1 MNKNIRFPQKEK
13 QPKKLIRA
21 MKFFLLFALLTT
33 GSCFAS
39 ETYSQEASFSM
50 NYENKTIKEI
60 INEIENNS
68 EFIFFYLDK
77 SIDLN
82 RKVSI
87 NVKEQKIETILD
99 QLFSNTE
106 NNYSISDRQI
116 IISKKETPVNT
127 KTNQKD
133 TRTISGIVRDNMG
146 PVTGAN
152 IVIKG
157 TTNGTIS
164 DLDGKFTL
172 ENVPANAILQISYIG
187 YLPQEITVNNQS
199 SYNIMLKEDNQSLDE
214 VVVVG
219 YGTVRKADLA
229 GSVAV
234 LDNKAFKDQP
244 ITQISDALQGRV
256 SGVQVQSSGV
266 PGGTV
271 KIRVRGSG
279 SINRSNDPLY
289 VIDGIVRESGLTGLN
304 PEDIQSMQILKDASS
319 TAIYGS
325 RGANGVV
332 LITTKTGKA
341 NVRQIMF
348 DAQIGVGTV
357 AKRYET
363 LNPYEFATLY
373 NTYRKETFSPE
384 QLSAFQNGT
393 AGTDWLDEI
402 FQNGI
407 TQDYKLTLSGGSDK
421 IQYIISGNYVGQEG
435 VVKENTNKRYQ
446 ARANITSQLTDW
458 LHLTADVNASHNVK
472 RSADF
477 SAAKGNI
484 VNIAMN
490 YAPVLGIMNE
500 DGTYTRDPYSA
511 ITQLNPVG
519 LLNEQI
525 GESMRDI
532 VNAHIDLKFNI
543 LPGLTF
549 TTSNGIDYND
559 VKNYSF
565 ATIIGKTKS
574 TNFTN
579 EKYKKRR
586 SNTL

>member
-1 MNKNIRFPQKEK
+1 MI
-13 QPKKLIRA
+13 
-21 MKFFLLFALLTT
+21 
-33 GSCFAS
+33 
-39 ETYSQEASFSM
+39 
-50 NYENKTIKEI
+50 
-60 INEIENNS
+60 
-68 EFIFFYLDK
+68 
-77 SIDLN
+77 
-82 RKVSI
+82 
-87 NVKEQKIETILD
+87 KEQKIETILD

-325 RGANGVV
+325 RWC
-332 LITTKTGKA
+332 K
-341 NVRQIMF
+341 
-348 DAQIGVGTV
+348 
-357 AKRYET
+357 
-363 LNPYEFATLY
+363 
-373 NTYRKETFSPE
+373 
-384 QLSAFQNGT
+384 
-393 AGTDWLDEI
+393 W
-402 FQNGI
+402 
-407 TQDYKLTLSGGSDK
+407 GS
-421 IQYIISGNYVGQEG
+421 
-435 VVKENTNKRYQ
+435 
-446 ARANITSQLTDW
+446 
-458 LHLTADVNASHNVK
+458 
-472 RSADF
+472 F
-477 SAAKGNI
+477 
-484 VNIAMN
+484 
-490 YAPVLGIMNE
+490 
-500 DGTYTRDPYSA
+500 
-511 ITQLNPVG
+511 
-519 LLNEQI
+519 
-525 GESMRDI
+525 
-532 VNAHIDLKFNI
+532 
-543 LPGLTF
+543 
-549 TTSNGIDYND
+549 
-559 VKNYSF
+559 
-565 ATIIGKTKS
+565 
-574 TNFTN
+574 
-579 EKYKKRR
+579 
-586 SNTL
+586 

>member
-244 ITQISDALQGRV
+244 ITQISDALH
-256 SGVQVQSSGV
+256 
-266 PGGTV
+266 
-271 KIRVRGSG
+271 
-279 SINRSNDPLY
+279 
-289 VIDGIVRESGLTGLN
+289 
-304 PEDIQSMQILKDASS
+304 A
-319 TAIYGS
+319 
-325 RGANGVV
+325 
-332 LITTKTGKA
+332 
-341 NVRQIMF
+341 
-348 DAQIGVGTV
+348 
-357 AKRYET
+357 
-363 LNPYEFATLY
+363 
-373 NTYRKETFSPE
+373 
-384 QLSAFQNGT
+384 
-393 AGTDWLDEI
+393 
-402 FQNGI
+402 
-407 TQDYKLTLSGGSDK
+407 
-421 IQYIISGNYVGQEG
+421 
-435 VVKENTNKRYQ
+435 
-446 ARANITSQLTDW
+446 
-458 LHLTADVNASHNVK
+458 
-472 RSADF
+472 
-477 SAAKGNI
+477 
-484 VNIAMN
+484 
-490 YAPVLGIMNE
+490 
-500 DGTYTRDPYSA
+500 
-511 ITQLNPVG
+511 
-519 LLNEQI
+519 
-525 GESMRDI
+525 
-532 VNAHIDLKFNI
+532 
-543 LPGLTF
+543 
-549 TTSNGIDYND
+549 
-559 VKNYSF
+559 
-565 ATIIGKTKS
+565 
-574 TNFTN
+574 
-579 EKYKKRR
+579 
-586 SNTL
+586 